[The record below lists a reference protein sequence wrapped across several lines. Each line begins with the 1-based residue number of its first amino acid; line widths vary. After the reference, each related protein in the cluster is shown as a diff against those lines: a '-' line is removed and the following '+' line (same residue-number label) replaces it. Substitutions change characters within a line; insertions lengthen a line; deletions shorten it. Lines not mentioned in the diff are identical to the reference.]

1 VIVRG
6 YVRRLDK
13 AGSARL
19 NADRDGI
26 GEVTFDGPADESA
39 VPWLLAAFVDEREI
53 ICDVECGV
61 IVEVRP

>member
-1 VIVRG
+1 MIVRG

-19 NADRDGI
+19 SADRDGG
-26 GEVTFDGPADESA
+26 GEVTFDGPADGPA

-53 ICDVECGV
+53 LCDIEHGV
-61 IVEVRP
+61 LVRVRP